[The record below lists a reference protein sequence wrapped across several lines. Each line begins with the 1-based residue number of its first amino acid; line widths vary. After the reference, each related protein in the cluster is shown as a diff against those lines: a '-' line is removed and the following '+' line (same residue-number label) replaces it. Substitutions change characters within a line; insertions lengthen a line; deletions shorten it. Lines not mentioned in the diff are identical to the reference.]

1 MMAYLPPLPRK
12 HKGTLV
18 TCVAVLVLFVI
29 AAVYGDHGLIHLLR
43 MQSEQRELEHTAF
56 DLQQQNE
63 HLRERIRRL
72 QSDDHYIEKLA
83 RERLGLIRK
92 GEIMYRVTA
101 PKPAA
106 SVRPK

>member
-1 MMAYLPPLPRK
+1 MAFLPLLPRK

-63 HLRERIRRL
+63 RLRERIRRL

-83 RERLGLIRK
+83 RERLGLVRK
-92 GEIMYRVTA
+92 GEIMYRLTGPTSVA
-101 PKPAA
+101 PA
-106 SVRPK
+106 RPK

>member
-1 MMAYLPPLPRK
+1 MASLPLLPRK

-18 TCVAVLVLFVI
+18 TCVAALILFVI

-43 MQSEQRELEHTAF
+43 MRGEQSELEHTAF

-83 RERLGLIRK
+83 RERLGLVRK
-92 GEIMYRVTA
+92 GEIMYRLTG
-101 PKPAA
+101 PPPAA
-106 SVRPK
+106 PVRLK